1 MRQVLTVKRIERLD
15 KAGRYGDGGGLYL
28 RVAPGGSKQWILR
41 VVAKGRRRDIGLGGY
56 PHTSLSEARDRAY
69 DCRRLARRGGD
80 PMALIQSSHVPLF
93 GEAAHKTLDAHAG
106 RWADS
111 TAGTWLAPL
120 EAHCSAIWTQ
130 PVDAISKA
138 DVIGVFKA
146 AGKQSIID
154 KLKVRIKQTFDFA
167 VAYGYCE
174 TNPVP
179 LNGELRAAMPA
190 AKRSVKHHAALAWNA
205 IAGFFAGLPSS
216 PAGQCMRFLILTVCR
231 SNEARGAKW
240 SEIDTES
247 GTWTIPAERMKSR
260 REHVVP
266 LSPAALAV
274 LASMPRRGA
283 HVFPGRTGG
292 ELSDESLRQLA
303 KRASVTVH
311 GFRSTF
317 STWCAE
323 SGDVAENVCEHAL
336 AHVTGNSVSRSYNR
350 TTYFDARRAAMA
362 KWAAHVVG

>member
-1 MRQVLTVKRIERLD
+1 MKNSLSVKRIAGLA
-15 KAGRYGDGGGLYL
+15 KAGRYGDGNGLYL
-28 RVAPGGSKQWILR
+28 KVAPGGSKSWVLR

-56 PHTSLSEARDRAY
+56 PSTALSEARDRAFE
-69 DCRRLARRGGD
+69 CRRLARRGGD
-80 PMALIQSSHVPLF
+80 PLALVQSSHVPLF
-93 GEAAHKTLDAHAG
+93 GEAAHKTLEAHAG

-120 EAHCSAIWTQ
+120 EAHCTAIWTQ
-130 PVDAISKA
+130 PVDAIRKA
-138 DVIGVFKA
+138 DVIGVLKA

-154 KLKVRIKQTFDFA
+154 KLKVRIKQTFDWA
-167 VAYGYCE
+167 GAYGYCE

-179 LNGELRAAMPA
+179 LNGELRAAMPS
-190 AKRSVKHHAALAWNA
+190 AKRKVTHHAALAWDA
-205 IAGFFAGLPSS
+205 IAGFFAGLPTTAS
-216 PAGQCMRFLILTVCR
+216 GRCMAFLILTVCR
-231 SNEARGAKW
+231 SKEARGAKW

-247 GTWTIPAERMKSR
+247 ATWTIPADRMKSR

-283 HVFPGRTGG
+283 LCFPGRSG
-292 ELSDESLRQLA
+292 ELSDESMRRMVKGA
-303 KRASVTVH
+303 GVTTHGMRAC
-311 GFRSTF
+311 F

-323 SGDVAENVCEHAL
+323 AGDVAENVCEHSL

-350 TTYFDARRAAMA
+350 STYFDARRDAMA
-362 KWAAHVVG
+362 KWAAHLAG